1 MGVIRFTKMQGL
13 GNDYIYVN
21 VMEYPITNP
30 EQFSIRWSDR
40 RKGIG
45 SDGLIMIG
53 RSAIADFSM
62 RIFNADGSEARMCG
76 NGARCVGKYLHDK
89 GLTSKTEIKLD
100 TLSGIKILKL
110 HLGSDGKVDMVTV
123 NMGKGLPLKV
133 NHGSG
138 TLVGEKLNVGEGPTI
153 CSAIDMGNPHL
164 VMFVKDA
171 EKAHVSEVGPFME
184 HNAMFPDRANIEF
197 AQVLDRKHIRMRV
210 WERGSGIT
218 FACGTGACATAVASA
233 MQGYTD
239 ADGCDVIMDGGTLNV
254 KWDPETKEVLMTG
267 AAEFV
272 FDGTVTE

>member
-1 MGVIRFTKMQGL
+1 MIRFTKMQGL

-21 VMEYPITNP
+21 VMECPIANP

-53 RSAIADFSM
+53 RSDIADFSM

-89 GLTSKTEIKLD
+89 GLTAKTEIKLE

-110 HLGSDGKVDMVTV
+110 HLAKDGTVDTVTV
-123 NMGKGLPLKV
+123 NMGQGLPLKV

-138 TLVGEKLNVGEGPTI
+138 TMVGETLNVGEGPTV

-171 EKAHVSEVGPFME
+171 EKARVDEVGPFME
-184 HNAMFPDRANIEF
+184 HHSMFPDRANIEF
-197 AQVLDRKHIRMRV
+197 AQIIDRKHIRMRV

-239 ADGCDVIMDGGTLNV
+239 ADGCDVIMDGGTLTV
-254 KWDPETKEVLMTG
+254 QWDPETKEVLMTG

-272 FDGTVTE
+272 FEGAVTE

>member
-21 VMEYPITNP
+21 VMECPIANP

-53 RSAIADFSM
+53 KSGIADFSM

-89 GLTSKTEIKLD
+89 GLTDKTEIRLE

-110 HLGSDGKVDMVTV
+110 HLGQDGTVDTVTV
-123 NMGKGLPLKV
+123 NMGQGLPLKV

-138 TLVGEKLNVGEGPTI
+138 TLVGETLNVGEGPTV

-164 VMFVKDA
+164 VMFVTDA
-171 EKAHVSEVGPFME
+171 EKARVDEVGPFME
-184 HNAMFPDRANIEF
+184 HHSMFADRANIEF

-239 ADGCDVIMDGGTLNV
+239 ADGCDVIMDGGTLTVQWN
-254 KWDPETKEVLMTG
+254 PETKEVLMTG